1 MEFVLVTP
9 KILILIGVGLV
20 ILGILTF
27 TGVLRGRRHPLNYKV
42 GGVIVIVMGIFLITV
57 KNVGKISVS
66 EEQIALK
73 TILMKSRVIKV
84 NEIQR
89 IWIENLTESKWYPA
103 KKRSGTAIGD
113 LRTGWFTLR
122 NGRKAYLILRGDRA
136 LCIEVDQ
143 DNLYLLGV
151 PEFNDF
157 ISQIKA
163 DVPRLNAMLN
173 D

>member
-89 IWIENLTESKWYPA
+89 IWIENLSESQWYPA
-103 KKRSGTAIGD
+103 KQRTTKGTGRCVSSWRFSLRSIAVGTAVHTILG
-113 LRTGWFTLR
+113 
-122 NGRKAYLILRGDRA
+122 GRPRHVKPVGRRRLIHSAHRRPPDW
-136 LCIEVDQ
+136 CTIV
-143 DNLYLLGV
+143 
-151 PEFNDF
+151 
-157 ISQIKA
+157 
-163 DVPRLNAMLN
+163 
-173 D
+173 